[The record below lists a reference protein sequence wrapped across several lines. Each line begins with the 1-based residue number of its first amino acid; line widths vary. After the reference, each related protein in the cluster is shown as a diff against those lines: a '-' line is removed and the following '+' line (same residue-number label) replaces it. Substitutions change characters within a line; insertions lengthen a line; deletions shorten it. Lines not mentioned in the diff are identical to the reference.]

1 MALASLEVATGA
13 RRTFLA
19 SAFAH
24 LKARLPAA
32 EDLLLQRLAGT
43 VFLIRVVNA
52 ALAFG
57 VQILL
62 ARLIGRFEFGI
73 YVYVWTWVLVLGQAV
88 DLGLGTTA
96 QRFIPEYRER
106 GAPALLRGFV
116 FASRWVALGA
126 GTAIAAVSALVVR
139 AIEPSLN
146 PFIVIPLY
154 LACAAVPAFAIASVQ
169 EGISR
174 SYDWV
179 IVAMMPGYV
188 FRPILVTAF
197 MVLAYLADYPMN
209 AVTAVIVGALALW
222 VPTFAQTFILN
233 NRLPAKIEQGL
244 RRYEFKTWFSTSLPI
259 LLVESFYTLLAYSDV
274 LVLQQFRSPDEVAIY
289 FAAAKSVAL
298 LAFIYYSVSSTTAH
312 RFSALHTAGDRER
325 LGALIAQSI
334 KWTFWP
340 SLAGAA
346 LLLASGQWV
355 LGLFGPHFDSGYHL
369 MFILVLGLLARAAIG
384 PVERILNMMGEQRI
398 CAWVHGGALAI
409 NIGLCF
415 ALIPAFGATGA
426 AVATASALFCGAV
439 MLFLVTRRRLGLHVF
454 ICGGMRR

>member
-1 MALASLEVATGA
+1 M
-13 RRTFLA
+13 
-19 SAFAH
+19 
-24 LKARLPAA
+24 
-32 EDLLLQRLAGT
+32 
-43 VFLIRVVNA
+43 
-52 ALAFG
+52 
-57 VQILL
+57 
-62 ARLIGRFEFGI
+62 
-73 YVYVWTWVLVLGQAV
+73 LVLGQAV

-96 QRFIPEYRER
+96 QRFITEYRES
-106 GAPALLRGFV
+106 GAPAFLRGFV
-116 FASRWVALGA
+116 FGSRWIALGA
-126 GTAIAAVSALVVR
+126 GIGIAALAALVVR

-197 MVLAYLADYPMN
+197 MVLAYLADLN

-233 NRLPAKIEQGL
+233 SRLPAKIEQGS
-244 RRYEFKTWFSTSLPI
+244 RRYEFKTWLSTSLPI

-274 LVLQQFRSPDEVAIY
+274 LVLQHFRSPEEVAIY
-289 FAAAKSVAL
+289 YAAAKSVAL

-334 KWTFWP
+334 RWTFWP

-355 LGLFGPHFDSGYHL
+355 LRLFGPHFDSGYHL
-369 MFILVLGLLARAAIG
+369 MFILVVGLLARAAIG
-384 PVERILNMMGEQRI
+384 PVERLLNMMGQQRI
-398 CAWVHGGALAI
+398 CALVYAGALAV
-409 NIGLCF
+409 NLGLCF
-415 ALIPAFGATGA
+415 ALIPEFGTAGA
-426 AVATASALFCGAV
+426 AVATASALLCETIV
-439 MLFLVTRRRLGLHVF
+439 LFFVTRRRLGLHVF